1 MGKGETEKKE
11 TRQRVRP
18 VPASLG
24 VKGAGSALVNP
35 KDITETKAVIVND
48 WLTLRF
54 HAG

>member
-11 TRQRVRP
+11 TSQRVRP
-18 VPASLG
+18 APAALG

-54 HAG
+54 HSG